1 MTVGFRD
8 LLALNVHS
16 MAPLIAADAALAI
29 VGAALFASLGEGS
42 QAVVGVVV
50 MFATFMLFIF
60 VNTVFKV
67 RDFGSLSY
75 TTGWRV
81 FAVTAV
87 RRRDLVNSRN
97 VASAIVFVPQA
108 VAGAVLMIAGY
119 MLPGSAMVACAC
131 MGVMAAVFQNAWLLN
146 GGSISNGTV
155 IGSDGTQ
162 VIVGDSA
169 PVKVSANKS
178 DDYRTVNDDRD
189 EVLDNWEKYFEYKP
203 EPLTKEEKRE
213 YLDGI
218 RGVALASDAFFPFD
232 DNIERARKSG
242 ADYIAEPGGSV
253 RDDIVIDCCDKY
265 GIAMAFTGMR
275 LFHH

>member
-8 LLALNVHS
+8 LLALNVRS
-16 MAPLIAADAALAI
+16 MAPLITADAALAI

-146 GGSISNGTV
+146 GGSIYRSIRDNDFLGLGYSYGQHRGHVTAFVSIVCGT
-155 IGSDGTQ
+155 SR
-162 VIVGDSA
+162 S
-169 PVKVSANKS
+169 PCWSS
-178 DDYRTVNDDRD
+178 S
-189 EVLDNWEKYFEYKP
+189 
-203 EPLTKEEKRE
+203 PL
-213 YLDGI
+213 L
-218 RGVALASDAFFPFD
+218 S
-232 DNIERARKSG
+232 S
-242 ADYIAEPGGSV
+242 PGRSSPTCT
-253 RDDIVIDCCDKY
+253 R
-265 GIAMAFTGMR
+265 
-275 LFHH
+275 

>member
-29 VGAALFASLGEGS
+29 VGAALFASLGEES

-81 FAVTAV
+81 FAITAV

-146 GGSISNGTV
+146 GGSIYRSIRDNDFLGLGYSYGQHRGHVTAFVSIVCGGLLLLALILGAMLSYTFEWDQPVTV
-155 IGSDGTQ
+155 LVFVSVAFIAGAVVTDLYTVRFYERVDQRGPMGSGIPSPPCYRLPA
-162 VIVGDSA
+162 VRIRCSA
-169 PVKVSANKS
+169 
-178 DDYRTVNDDRD
+178 DR
-189 EVLDNWEKYFEYKP
+189 E
-203 EPLTKEEKRE
+203 
-213 YLDGI
+213 
-218 RGVALASDAFFPFD
+218 
-232 DNIERARKSG
+232 
-242 ADYIAEPGGSV
+242 
-253 RDDIVIDCCDKY
+253 
-265 GIAMAFTGMR
+265 
-275 LFHH
+275 